1 MRRLLHWARRLSISA
16 SLQIAFL
23 ASALLTL
30 FVSAVSLYS
39 WHAQSS
45 QVRYTLDD
53 YLPRIQSSLVIESAL
68 NILVDQLNEFVLAPN
83 TSVRLQFRQQIIS
96 HLDQIA
102 QVSQRLEAGERQQL
116 AGILEQSHQLL
127 TSLDSALYTLFLA
140 REKTNEIAGRISW
153 LHDDFTTELNSLMQD
168 FSWQQGAL
176 IDQMEG
182 RDAATMRQLQQRL
195 RTVQQEQQQVYALAR
210 LENQITNDLRDQ
222 ISELQ
227 GAESG
232 GINQQGH
239 QRYLNYLRNNATE
252 IVQALAAYPSTVT
265 LRQTID
271 ELLEIGMNAGK
282 LPATLA
288 DYQHARTALQQATQ
302 QKERTLGRFRAVL
315 EQQLDTSHRRMQTF
329 NQRLEHIIRVS
340 GRLILIATLLAL
352 LLALLLS
359 YGFIRSRLVK
369 RFTALS
375 QAVARIGT
383 GDRRSRIPVYG
394 VDELGRIAR
403 LLRHTLNQQ
412 HRQQRHLEREI
423 GERKEIEHHLRTTQD
438 ELIQAAKLAVVGQ
451 TMTTLAHEINQPL
464 NALSMYLFTARRA
477 LESGQLAQAETTLA
491 KCDGLIVRMDAIIRS
506 LRQFARR
513 AEDTPLHPVALRQAW
528 LSAWELLAPRRRRL
542 QVTLQLPDEEIWIG
556 ADEVRLQQVLVNLLT
571 NALDAAEQ
579 PMHIRVSWLA
589 TAQRLEV
596 MLCDDG
602 PGWPLALAPRLLK
615 PFTTSKQVGLGI
627 GLSISLSLMEQLGG
641 ELRIASALPHGAC
654 ILLCFTLADAPPSS
668 TEIPHADP

>member
-1 MRRLLHWARRLSISA
+1 MKRLLRQARRLSISA

-53 YLPRIQSSLVIESAL
+53 YFPRIQSSLVIENAL
-68 NILVDQLNEFVLAPN
+68 NTLVDQLNEFVLAPD
-83 TSVRLQFRQQIIS
+83 TSVRLQFRQQIVS
-96 HLDQIA
+96 HLTQIE
-102 QVSQRLEAGERQQL
+102 QLSHRLEPGERHQL
-116 AGILEQSHQLL
+116 AGILQQSRQLL
-127 TSLDSALYTLFLA
+127 STLDNALYTLFLA
-140 REKTNEIAGRISW
+140 REKTNEVAGRITW

-182 RDAATMRQLQQRL
+182 RDAATMHRLQQRL
-195 RTVQQEQQQVYALAR
+195 RAVQQEQQQVYALAR
-210 LENQITNDLRDQ
+210 LENQITNDLRDR
-222 ISELQ
+222 IGELNNSDN
-227 GAESG
+227 GA
-232 GINQQGH
+232 INMDGH
-239 QRYLNYLRNNATE
+239 RRYLEYLRNSAAE
-252 IVQALAAYPSTVT
+252 IMQPLTALPSTVT

-271 ELLEIGMNAGK
+271 ELLDIGLGAGK

-288 DYQHARTALQQATQ
+288 DYQQARNALLLATQ
-302 QKERTLGRFRAVL
+302 QKERTLSRFRAVL

-340 GRLILIATLLAL
+340 GRLILIATLLSL

-383 GDRRSRIPVYG
+383 GDRTTRIPVYG

-403 LLRHTLNQQ
+403 LLRRTLSQQ
-412 HRQQRHLEREI
+412 HRQQRRLEREVA
-423 GERKEIEHHLRTTQD
+423 ERKAIEHHLRTTQD

-464 NALSMYLFTARRA
+464 NALSMYLFSARRA
-477 LESGQLAQAETTLA
+477 LESGQQAQAEATLQ
-491 KCDGLIVRMDAIIRS
+491 KCDGLIGRMDAIIRS

-513 AEDTPLHPVALRQAW
+513 ADDSPLHPLALRQAW
-528 LSAWELLAPRRRRL
+528 LSAWELLAPRHRRL
-542 QVTLQLPDEEIWIG
+542 QARLTLPADDVWIR
-556 ADEVRLQQVLVNLLT
+556 ADDVRLQQVLVNLLT

-579 PMHIRVSWLA
+579 PMHIAVNWRRHA
-589 TAQRLEV
+589 GHLEV
-596 MLCDDG
+596 TLCDDG
-602 PGWPLALAPRLLK
+602 PGWPLALAHRLLK

-627 GLSISLSLMEQLGG
+627 GLSISQSLMEQLGG

-654 ILLCFTLADAPPSS
+654 ILLCFTLADAPPHL
-668 TEIPHADP
+668 TETLNADQ